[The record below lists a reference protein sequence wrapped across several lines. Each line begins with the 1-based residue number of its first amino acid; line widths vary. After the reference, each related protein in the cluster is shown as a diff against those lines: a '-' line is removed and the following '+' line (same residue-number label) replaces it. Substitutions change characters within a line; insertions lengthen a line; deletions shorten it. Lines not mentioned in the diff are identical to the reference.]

1 MVFWLIDLNFLWSS
15 SVFSSVIYNLLS
27 SSGVDPILFC
37 WTIIYFNMFL
47 FLGKY
52 HFVSFLFYHYS
63 SLLAFSFG
71 EHYCFLLSFVYQNCL
86 ELLFAS
92 FWRVSPVFCVPH
104 IKRRFP
110 FGYLDEKKN
119 FVPFL
124 WKLRMKFH
132 YKSLQFN
139 KWTSR

>member
-1 MVFWLIDLNFLWSS
+1 MFSLDRS
-15 SVFSSVIYNLLS
+15 SVFSSAIYNFLS
-27 SSGVDPILFC
+27 SSGVDPILFW

-52 HFVSFLFYHYS
+52 LFVSFLFYHYS

-71 EHYCFLLSFVYQNCL
+71 EHYCFFFLVFVYQNCL

-110 FGYLDEKKN
+110 FGYLDEKK
-119 FVPFL
+119 FFFSFWVPFL